1 MRHSPGLT
9 LFCAATLAAAGPAT
23 AQTAVAGLVL
33 NLEAETRDLAFTTMD
48 LLFQAEDLGGG
59 IQSLEAAVSELE
71 VKETETEIRIELAA
85 DVLFDFDSAD
95 LRAEAE
101 QALRNVAN
109 IIREHEGADVRVE
122 GHTDAKGSDGYN
134 KKLSKRRAESVRDWL
149 MATEGLR
156 DTDFEITGF
165 GESKPTAANDK
176 PDGSDD
182 PEGRQKNRRVEIV
195 VEKP

>member
-1 MRHSPGLT
+1 MRTAPGLA
-9 LFCAATLAAAGPAT
+9 LFVAAALVAAGPAT

-33 NLEAETRDLAFTTMD
+33 DIAAETRDLAFTTKD
-48 LLFQAEDLGGG
+48 LVFEVEDLGGG
-59 IQSLEAAVSELE
+59 VQSLEGAVSELE
-71 VKETETEIRIELAA
+71 VKESETEIRIELAA

-101 QALRNVAN
+101 QALRNVAD
-109 IIREHEGADVRVE
+109 IIRAHEGADVRVE
-122 GHTDAKGSDGYN
+122 GHTDAKGSDSYN
-134 KKLSKRRAESVRDWL
+134 QKLSKRRAESVRDWL

-165 GESKPTAANDK
+165 GESKPAAVNEK

-195 VEKP
+195 VEKR

>member
-1 MRHSPGLT
+1 MRHAPGLA
-9 LFCAATLAAAGPAT
+9 LFAAVILVTAGSAT

-33 NLEAETRDLAFTTMD
+33 DIAAETRDLAFATTD
-48 LLFQAEDLGGG
+48 LVFQTEDLGGG
-59 IQSLEAAVSELE
+59 VQPLEAAVSELE

-101 QALRNVAN
+101 QALRNVAE
-109 IIREHEGADVRVE
+109 IIRAHEGADVRVE
-122 GHTDAKGSDGYN
+122 GHTDAKGSDSYN
-134 KKLSKRRAESVRDWL
+134 QKLSKRRAESVRDWL

-165 GESKPTAANDK
+165 GESKPAAANEK

-195 VEKP
+195 VEKR